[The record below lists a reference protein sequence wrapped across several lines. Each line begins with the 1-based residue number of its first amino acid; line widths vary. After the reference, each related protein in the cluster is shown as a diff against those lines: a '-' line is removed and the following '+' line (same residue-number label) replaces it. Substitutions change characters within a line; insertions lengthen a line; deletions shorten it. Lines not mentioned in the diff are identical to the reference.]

1 MKTYQRKNNRH
12 ELAMI
17 QHGISELKDNPDKDE
32 WEDCVMMISD
42 WVDEAF
48 DRCDEMDAEDGV
60 ACICKHG
67 SSYIPIS
74 GDSTDDGTGDARG
87 DGTAPRGDAPK
98 PLITRRD
105 NAVEVFLSLLTATSF
120 LCLAVT
126 VLSQTLMVVCY
137 SLATIFLVVAM
148 AYTLQERKVL
158 HSDNE

>member
-1 MKTYQRKNNRH
+1 MKTYKRFEKKNNRH

-17 QHGISELKDNPDKDE
+17 QHGIAELKCNPDKEE

-42 WVDEAF
+42 WVDEAI

-60 ACICKHG
+60 ECICKHG

-74 GDSTDDGTGDARG
+74 CDGRGDNTGDA
-87 DGTAPRGDAPK
+87 TAPSVDATK

-105 NAVEVFLSLLTATSF
+105 NAVEVFFSLLSASSF

-126 VLSQTLMVVCY
+126 VASPRMMVVT
-137 SLATIFLVVAM
+137 SILATIFLAVAIG
-148 AYTLQERKVL
+148 YTIQERNAL
-158 HSDNE
+158 HSNNE